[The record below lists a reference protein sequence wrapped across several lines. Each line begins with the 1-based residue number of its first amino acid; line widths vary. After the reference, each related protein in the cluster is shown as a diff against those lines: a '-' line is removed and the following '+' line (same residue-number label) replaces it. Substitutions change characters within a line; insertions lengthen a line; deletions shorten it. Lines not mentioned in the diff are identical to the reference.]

1 MLAEEK
7 EKKRVYKKLQING
20 VLFYIVLVAVLV
32 GVFFLTREE
41 EAGIP
46 RHIAGFSVTRVL
58 TGSMQSEIP
67 QHSLIITRQVDP
79 QEIRVGDDITFLVSE
94 TRTMTH
100 RVILIYEDY
109 RD

>member
-1 MLAEEK
+1 MVTKQDEQKSKDVKSHLGG
-7 EKKRVYKKLQING
+7 IF
-20 VLFYIVLVAVLV
+20 FYLILIGIVVV
-32 GVFFLTREE
+32 VFFLTREE

-46 RHIAGFSVTRVL
+46 RHIAGFSVMRVL

-67 QHSLIITRQVDP
+67 QHSFIITRQVDP